1 MNPIFLYMIG
11 LLRYIYFSFVCYFFY
26 LLTYS
31 STTLAE
37 KIDLLESK
45 DITIIAFGSCNDQSL
60 SQNFWKNI
68 QAYKPDVF
76 LQIGDNVY
84 AKNKSLISLIEAY
97 KDLKNNSYY
106 KNFSSNTEIMGI
118 WDDHDYGRNDGGKN
132 YKDKYESKNIFL
144 DFFEV
149 NKKDERYFRE
159 GLYKEYIL
167 NYKDKYIQIIILDTR
182 FFKSDF
188 KITNKIN
195 AKGKE
200 RYIPDFTENKTILGD
215 KQWEWFEEQL
225 KKKVDLRIIVSSF
238 QVLPKDHGWEKWGNF
253 PLEQRKFYS
262 LINNNN
268 HPYTIIASGDRHFGA
283 LYKKE
288 LSKNINIYELTSS
301 SLNKPLKF
309 KVEENDSMQL
319 GGLVVSEN
327 FGLISIDWAKSIIS
341 LELKSPNS
349 TEKNSLLSEDILFNN

>member
-11 LLRYIYFSFVCYFFY
+11 LMRYIFFSFVCYFFY

-31 STTLAE
+31 STILAE
-37 KIDLLESK
+37 KIDLIESE

-60 SQNFWKNI
+60 SQNFWNNI

-84 AKNKSLISLIEAY
+84 AKNKNLISLNNAY
-97 KDLKNNSYY
+97 KDLKNNIYY
-106 KNFSSNTEIMGI
+106 QNFSLNTEIIGI
-118 WDDHDYGRNDGGKN
+118 WDDHDYGKNDGGKN

-144 DFFEV
+144 NFFEI
-149 NKKDERYFRE
+149 NKNDERYFRE

-167 NYKDKYIQIIILDTR
+167 NNKDKYIQIIILDTR

-188 KITNKIN
+188 KATNKIN
-195 AKGKE
+195 TKGKE
-200 RYIPDFTENKTILGD
+200 RYIPDFSEDKTILGN

-253 PLEQRKFYS
+253 PLEQRKLYS
-262 LINNNN
+262 LINNTN
-268 HPYTIIASGDRHFGA
+268 HPYTLIISGDRHVGA

-288 LSKNINIYELTSS
+288 LSNNINIYELTSS

-309 KVEENDSMQL
+309 KVEEQDSMQI
-319 GGLVVSEN
+319 GDLVVSEN
-327 FGLISIDWAKSIIS
+327 FGLISIDWAQSIIS
-341 LELKSPNS
+341 LQLKSPYS
-349 TEKNSLLSEDILFNN
+349 TKTNSLLRKDILFNN